1 MKSIFFVLL
10 ATLLV
15 FSGCVNEQTTGTK
28 PNKDSKADTVIFNGS
43 IYTVDKKN
51 PKAEAVAVKDGKIV
65 FVGTSD
71 KAKEFAGDG
80 AELVDLK
87 GKTMTPGF
95 IDGHAHFLGVGYKK
109 MNLDLQKTK
118 SYEEIINL
126 VAEEVKKKKPGE
138 WILGRGWHQSKWEK
152 KPEKMVKGFQTHE
165 ALSKVSPDNP
175 VWLGHASGHAG
186 FANAKAMEIAG
197 VLNDKDKE
205 IEGGEVIRDEEGN
218 PTGAFVERAQGLVA
232 GKIPENTAETD
243 LEALKLASEES
254 LRLGITSFQDAGS
267 SRGDVAALKTGL
279 KNGDL
284 KVRIYS
290 MLTTRDRKHVAEWL
304 EKEPEIGLGDNFLTI
319 RSIKIHADGALG
331 SRGAWLLK
339 PYTDR
344 PETSGLSTEDMDY
357 VEEVSKKALDKGYQ
371 VATHA
376 IGDRTNR
383 EVLDRYEKSF
393 EAKPEKAKD
402 ARFRIEHAQ
411 HISAEDIPRFSKL
424 GIIAAMQA
432 IHMSSDRPW
441 AIDRLGE
448 ERIKEGAY
456 VWRKLLDSG
465 AKIVNGTDAP
475 VEPLDPL
482 PSFYASFTRK
492 TLEGKPEG
500 GYEPDQK
507 MTREEALRS
516 YTLDAAY
523 GAFEEK
529 IKGSIE
535 VGKLADFTVWS
546 DDIMQIDEAKVLEAK
561 AAMTFVNG
569 KLMFEAK

>member
-1 MKSIFFVLL
+1 MKSISLLLL
-10 ATLLV
+10 AAIFI
-15 FSGCVNEQTTGTK
+15 FSGCGDAKQTTETSA
-28 PNKDSKADTVIFNGS
+28 SKADLVILNGN
-43 IYTVDKKN
+43 IYTVDKDN

-65 FVGTSD
+65 FVGKTD
-71 KAKEFAGDG
+71 KAREFAGDG
-80 AELVDLK
+80 TEVIDLE

-109 MNLDLQKTK
+109 MNLELENTK
-118 SYEEIINL
+118 SFEEIIEM
-126 VAEEVKKKKPGE
+126 VAAEVKKKKPGE
-138 WILGRGWHQSKWEK
+138 WVLGRGWHQSKWDK
-152 KPEKMVKGFQTHE
+152 NPEPMVKGFQVHD

-197 VLNDKDKE
+197 VLNDADKKV
-205 IEGGEVIRDEEGN
+205 EGGEVIRDEKGN
-218 PTGAFVERAQGLVA
+218 PTGAFVERAQGLIA
-232 GKIPENTAETD
+232 KHIPANTPETD
-243 LEALKLASEES
+243 LQALNLAVKES

-267 SRGDVAALKTGL
+267 TRDDVTALKAGL
-279 KNGDL
+279 EKGDL
-284 KVRIYS
+284 KIRVYS

-304 EKEPEIGLGDNFLTI
+304 DKEPEIGLGNNFLTI
-319 RSIKIHADGALG
+319 RSVKIHADGALG

-339 PYTDR
+339 PYSDR

-357 VEEVSKKALDKGYQ
+357 VEEISKKALDKGFQ
-371 VATHA
+371 VCTHA

-393 EAKPEKAKD
+393 AANPEKAKN

-411 HISAEDIPRFSKL
+411 HLNAEDIPRFAKL
-424 GIIAAMQA
+424 GVIPAMQA

-465 AKIVNGTDAP
+465 VRIVNGTDAP

-482 PSFYASFTRK
+482 PSFYASISRK
-492 TLEGKPEG
+492 TLAGTPEG

-507 MTREEALRS
+507 MTRDEALRS

-523 GAFEEK
+523 GAFEEE
-529 IKGSIE
+529 IKGSLE
-535 VGKLADFTVWS
+535 VGKVADFAVWS
-546 DDIMQIDEAKVLEAK
+546 KDIMSVDESDILKTNAL
-561 AAMTFVNG
+561 MTFVDG
-569 KLMFEAK
+569 KLQFKGE

>member
-1 MKSIFFVLL
+1 MKSIFFLLL
-10 ATLLV
+10 ASVLV
-15 FSGCVNEQTTGTK
+15 FSGCVEKQTSTTDS
-28 PNKDSKADTVIFNGS
+28 NKNAKADTVIFNGN
-43 IYTVDKKN
+43 IYTVDKEN

-65 FVGTSD
+65 FVGTSA
-71 KAKEFAGDG
+71 KAKEFAGEG
-80 AELVDLK
+80 AEMIDLE

-95 IDGHAHFLGVGYKK
+95 IEGHAHFLGVGYKK
-109 MNLDLQKTK
+109 MNLDLQQTK
-118 SYEEIINL
+118 SYDEIIAM

-138 WILGRGWHQSKWEK
+138 WVLGRGWHQSKWEK

-197 VLNDKDKE
+197 ILNDKDKE
-205 IEGGEVIRDEEGN
+205 VEGGEVIRDEEGN
-218 PTGAFVERAQGLVA
+218 PTGAFVERAQGLIA
-232 GKIPENTAETD
+232 GKIPANTPETD
-243 LEALKLASEES
+243 LEALKLASQES

-267 SRGDVAALKTGL
+267 SRGDVTALKAGL

-319 RSIKIHADGALG
+319 RSVKIHADGALG

-344 PETSGLSTEDMDY
+344 PETSGLATEEMDY
-357 VEEVSKKALDKGYQ
+357 VEEISKKALDKGYQ
-371 VATHA
+371 VCTHA

-383 EVLDRYEKSF
+383 EVLDRYERSF
-393 EAKPEKAKD
+393 KEKGDKAKD

-465 AKIVNGTDAP
+465 ARIVNGTDAP

-482 PSFYASFTRK
+482 PSFYASITRK

-507 MTREEALRS
+507 MTREEALKT
-516 YTLDAAY
+516 YTIDAAY

-529 IKGSIE
+529 IKGSVE

-546 DDIMQIDEAKVLEAK
+546 DDIMKIDEALILDAK
-561 AAMTFVNG
+561 ALMTFVNG
-569 KLMFEAK
+569 KLEFKAE